1 MGDDEAAAIAGMDLR
16 QMPDGS
22 ELKKV
27 KLADKARS
35 LEMLGRY
42 LRLFTERVE
51 HTGNLGVQLIH
62 DVPRPER
69 GESEG

>member
-1 MGDDEAAAIAGMDLR
+1 MGEDEAAAIAGLDLR
-16 QMPDGS
+16 QMRDGS
-22 ELKKV
+22 EVKKI

-35 LEMLGRY
+35 LEMLGKY

-51 HTGNLGVQLIH
+51 HTGTVGVQLIH

-69 GESEG
+69 